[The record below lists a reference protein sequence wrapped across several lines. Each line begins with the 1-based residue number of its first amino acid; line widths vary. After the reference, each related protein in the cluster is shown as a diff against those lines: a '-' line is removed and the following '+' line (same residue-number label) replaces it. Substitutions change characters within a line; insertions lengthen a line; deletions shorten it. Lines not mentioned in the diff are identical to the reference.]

1 MQTLSEAK
9 ADAERATK
17 EAAAIEAAAKQEH
30 EKQVKAAE
38 AAEKKRIQQEEA
50 AAKREVQEREQA
62 EKRRAKEEAEAEK
75 QRLDRQMADIS
86 NLSPEEAAALTAKV
100 TAQAV
105 AVKLAEL
112 EDDFAQQAA
121 QQVEAFWAMIDAANE
136 QRFQKEAAVD
146 RAIDKENVKLNS
158 LSERLNDSYNALNTM
173 QSKIDNEFNAK
184 KKANFEAQY
193 EKLRVEIDDSQLIIN
208 EGWERVYAM
217 ETERNTLS
225 MEGHLTDLKSQVD
238 FRQTYWSQVGTF
250 VTSNA
255 QSLARITDKASVDYA
270 VQDAVVVWLTAKQA
284 EQLVLY
290 NEVNAIYQVE
300 F

>member
-112 EDDFAQQAA
+112 EDDFAQQAS
-121 QQVEAFWAMIDAANE
+121 QQVEAFWAMVDAANE
-136 QRFQKEAAVD
+136 QRFEKEAAAD

-193 EKLRVEIDDSQLIIN
+193 EKLRVQIDDSQLIIN

-238 FRQTYWSQVGTF
+238 FRQTYWSQVGSY
-250 VTSNA
+250 VT
-255 QSLARITDKASVDYA
+255 
-270 VQDAVVVWLTAKQA
+270 
-284 EQLVLY
+284 
-290 NEVNAIYQVE
+290 
-300 F
+300 